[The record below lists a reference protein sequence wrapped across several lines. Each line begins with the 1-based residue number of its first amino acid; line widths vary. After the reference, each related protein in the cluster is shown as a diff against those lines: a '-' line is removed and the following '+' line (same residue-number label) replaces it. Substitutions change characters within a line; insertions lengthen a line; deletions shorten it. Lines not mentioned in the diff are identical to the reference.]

1 MKTIIALHT
10 GTGNSLYIAK
20 RIPDAE
26 IHRMGDFLS
35 GRYELPED
43 TERLGIVFPVYC
55 WGLPYPV
62 RRFIRECLGRRDNSK
77 LGYVFGLATCGA
89 FPLYT
94 LHDLSAELSDAGI
107 ALAYGASFRLP
118 DAYLPLQKK
127 AVTPEATEK
136 MAKDIE
142 PKLEKTIQ
150 DISNEEISIPRRGPG
165 WRIVRRISQSAMAPR
180 NNMGIIVNECS
191 GCGTC
196 AAICPMGNIS
206 IVNGRAAMG
215 PECISCFA
223 CYHRCP
229 ENAIEYKGA
238 TGQYRGLVDTKE
250 LKSI

>member
-1 MKTIIALHT
+1 
-10 GTGNSLYIAK
+10 
-20 RIPDAE
+20 
-26 IHRMGDFLS
+26 
-35 GRYELPED
+35 
-43 TERLGIVFPVYC
+43 
-55 WGLPYPV
+55 
-62 RRFIRECLGRRDNSK
+62 
-77 LGYVFGLATCGA
+77 
-89 FPLYT
+89 
-94 LHDLSAELSDAGI
+94 
-107 ALAYGASFRLP
+107 
-118 DAYLPLQKK
+118 
-127 AVTPEATEK
+127 

-165 WRIVRRISQSAMAPR
+165 WRIVRRISQSAMVPR

-215 PECISCFA
+215 PECISCVA